1 MENQPRKIFLTL
13 ILIGTTLLA
22 IPTAIGLYFLHN
34 ETSGLKLKTEDSA
47 RLLLLLIPVGGF
59 LLYAG
64 YILTAVFRRH
74 NSIFWC
80 LSMVYNLLLSCAY
93 WFVLVFGDG
102 GSLPKSGL
110 SLFENP
116 ILLLPIWTSFVT
128 YASAYYCFYPLSDK
142 QSKYI

>member
-13 ILIGTTLLA
+13 ILIGTTILA
-22 IPTAIGLYFLHN
+22 IPVATGLLFLYN
-34 ETSGLKLKTEDSA
+34 ETLDLNLKSENSA
-47 RLLLLLIPVGGF
+47 WLLLLLIPITGF

-80 LSMVYNLLLSCAY
+80 LSMVFNFLLSAVY
-93 WFVLVFGDG
+93 WFALVFGDG
-102 GSLPKSGL
+102 RSLPKPGF

-116 ILLLPIWTSFVT
+116 LLLLPIWTSFVT